1 MSNKTFTIAGT
12 SILKGEL
19 KVRFANDES
28 RGKVLIK
35 NGHEDVVLVALST
48 AMSKLDAARA
58 LLLIPEFAEHADRSA
73 CINQFIEDELEAQ
86 KPKAAKEP
94 KAPKAAKA
102 AKEPK
107 VEIKPAQP
115 NSQVET
121 KPAEDSVIEPVP
133 ELPKTQDTVSE
144 EEWAVLQAV
153 SSDKA

>member
-35 NGHEDVVLVALST
+35 NGHEDVVLVALSN

-94 KAPKAAKA
+94 KAPKAAK
-102 AKEPK
+102 EPK

-144 EEWAVLQAV
+144 EEWAILQAV